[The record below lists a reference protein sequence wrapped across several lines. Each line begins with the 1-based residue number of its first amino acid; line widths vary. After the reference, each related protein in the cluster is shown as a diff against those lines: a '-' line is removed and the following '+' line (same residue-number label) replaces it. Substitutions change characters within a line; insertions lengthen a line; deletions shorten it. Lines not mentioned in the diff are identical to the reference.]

1 MSSFHIKDLLPY
13 FGFYIENEVINGK
26 SIIVRGT
33 ILATFLCIFLFN
45 NSRVYCRLP
54 ILRFLNPYS
63 RPSPLFQ
70 LCCASVRLFT
80 LCLFACGSLCLGV
93 CLHVCLCFLFAF
105 LSLFY
110 GEFVLVLIAFRIQM
124 STEKSG
130 VTANLCRGTH
140 NPLLGVPSAR

>member
-1 MSSFHIKDLLPY
+1 MSSFHIKDLFVI
-13 FGFYIENEVINGK
+13 FGFCIENVVVTGK
-26 SIIVRGT
+26 SLIVKST
-33 ILATFLCIFLFN
+33 ILARFMFISFFK

-54 ILRFLNPYS
+54 ILRFLYPYS

-110 GEFVLVLIAFRIQM
+110 GEFVLVLTAFRIQM
-124 STEKSG
+124 STCKF
-130 VTANLCRGTH
+130 VMYRQNI
-140 NPLLGVPSAR
+140 